1 MEIRPARPEDA
12 PALFNLICALAEYE
26 KLSHLVTGSADLLR
40 HHLFGPEAFA
50 SALLAEV
57 EGQAVGFALYFRHF
71 STFLTRPGLYLEDL
85 FVLPE
90 FRGRGIGKALL
101 ARVAQE
107 AVAKGYGRLEWMG
120 WFWTGTSRQWSSI
133 GAWAPNSTLSGF
145 STVSAALTWK
155 RSPRQL
161 RPLSLLL
168 GDQFTGSL
176 SPREAKTSILAAE
189 LFASAG

>member
-101 ARVAQE
+101 APGGSGGGGQRIRAAGVDGFGLEPAGNGVLS
-107 AVAKGYGRLEWMG
+107 ALGRQ
-120 WFWTGTSRQWSSI
+120 T
-133 GAWAPNSTLSGF
+133 AP
-145 STVSAALTWK
+145 
-155 RSPRQL
+155 
-161 RPLSLLL
+161 
-168 GDQFTGSL
+168 
-176 SPREAKTSILAAE
+176 
-189 LFASAG
+189 

>member
-107 AVAKGYGRLEWMG
+107 AVAKGYGRLEWMVLD
-120 WFWTGTSRQWSSI
+120 WNQPAMEFYRRL
-133 GAWAPNSTLSGF
+133 GAKQHPEWILHRVSG
-145 STVSAALTWK
+145 
-155 RSPRQL
+155 
-161 RPLSLLL
+161 
-168 GDQFTGSL
+168 
-176 SPREAKTSILAAE
+176 AE
-189 LFASAG
+189 LEALAQAAAPPLPSAGGSIYRIPESKGGQDFYTCG